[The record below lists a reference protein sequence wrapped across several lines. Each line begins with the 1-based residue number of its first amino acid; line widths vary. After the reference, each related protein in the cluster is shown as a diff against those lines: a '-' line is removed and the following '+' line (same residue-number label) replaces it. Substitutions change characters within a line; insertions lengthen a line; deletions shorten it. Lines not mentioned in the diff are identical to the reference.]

1 MSFHEILLR
10 LCRFLLDF
18 SVFSTSPF
26 TNPDKSTEGAELE
39 EEEEVGATEVA
50 GMEAFAEVVSTIG
63 LFLVGL
69 EFVGGNLVAIVFKVD
84 QVFLFFLLFD

>member
-18 SVFSTSPF
+18 SVFPTSPF

-69 EFVGGNLVAIVFKVD
+69 EFVGGNLVAIVVYSKY
-84 QVFLFFLLFD
+84 QVSINILI